1 MIRAIEMEQKL
12 YQLLDA
18 LGIQYTVYEHEPA
31 FTVEQSEQ
39 VAAFVPGTH
48 CKNLFLKDDKKQFW
62 LLVAYN
68 RAQVDLRKIAH
79 DINAKGLRFA
89 QPALLLQYLGLT
101 PGSVTPLGLINDTGH
116 VVRVILDKNLL
127 TSDLV
132 SFHPLRNTA
141 TLTMTPQDM
150 LKFIAHQ
157 GNVVLSY
164 QLD

>member
-1 MIRAIEMEQKL
+1 MEQKL
-12 YQLLDA
+12 YKLLND
-18 LGIQYTVYEHEPA
+18 LGIQYTLYEHEPA
-31 FTVEQSEQ
+31 FTVEQSEH

-68 RAQVDLRKIAH
+68 RAHVDLRKIAQ
-79 DINAKGLRFA
+79 DLNAKGLRFA
-89 QPALLLQYLGLT
+89 QPELLLQYLGLT
-101 PGSVTPLGLINDTGH
+101 PGSVTPLGLMNDTEQ

-127 TSDLV
+127 ASDLV

-141 TLTMTPQDM
+141 TITMTPKDL

-157 GNVVLSY
+157 GNPLTLY
-164 QLD
+164 QL